1 MIQALQLNIILTFI
15 QTIKTYITLPH
26 FQIVVFA
33 QEVHFNQF
41 IAPFTNNATTA
52 TANIKNKPHYLCKY
66 LTNQAY
72 FVCVRNRRGSKSG
85 GDRAGATDSS
95 PIDKGGIV
103 LSIISAKKTRQA
115 RNAASKK

>member
-52 TANIKNKPHYLCKY
+52 TANM
-66 LTNQAY
+66 
-72 FVCVRNRRGSKSG
+72 
-85 GDRAGATDSS
+85 
-95 PIDKGGIV
+95 
-103 LSIISAKKTRQA
+103 KKTSCTTFVNTWPIRLILCVSEIGEGAKVEEIGQELLIA
-115 RNAASKK
+115 VQLIKEV